1 MCSFEEIK
9 VFKVSENC
17 ISLSKNWNKFN
28 SVSKVYRKIISVIW
42 WRAVQL
48 WVSIR
53 RTHKLPSV
61 FHEENEHIVHM
72 KILSLL

>member
-9 VFKVSENC
+9 VFIVSENC
-17 ISLSKNWNKFN
+17 ISLSTDWNKFN
-28 SVSKVYRKIISVIW
+28 SVSEAYGINRSVIW

-53 RTHKLPSV
+53 CTHKFPSV
-61 FHEENEHIVHM
+61 LHKENGTYVHM
-72 KILSLL
+72 EILSL